1 MKLIRI
7 IRANQKVYH
16 GSPYKFDSFDQNKM
30 GITDGNKYGWGIYFT
45 SNPNFANSYG
55 KGKETYN
62 EKPLNVYESL
72 VVPDLLKGKKKEVI
86 DTYKDFKPEIV
97 EFAKNFDVTKYK
109 RNKGYVYTC
118 SIPDA
123 NKLLDWDLP
132 INSQPLSNILYQI
145 AKDYNIDIN
154 DNTYGSQFYIKLED
168 KIGSGKQASLLLNK
182 YGIPGST
189 YELNDQNF
197 VIWDISK
204 IKILE
209 VK

>member
-7 IRANQKVYH
+7 IKANQKVYH

-30 GITDGNKYGWGIYFT
+30 GMTDGNKYGWGVYFT
-45 SNPNFANSYG
+45 SNLSFANSYG

-62 EKPLNVYESL
+62 GKPLNVYESL
-72 VVPDLLKGKKKEVI
+72 IIPDLLKGNKKEVI
-86 DTYKDFKPEIV
+86 NNYKDFKPEIA
-97 EFAKNFDVTKYK
+97 EFAKNFDVAKYK

-118 SIPDA
+118 SIPDT

-132 INSQPLSNILYQI
+132 INSQPLSNILQKI
-145 AKDYNIDIN
+145 AEDYNINID
-154 DNTYGSQFYIKLED
+154 DNTYGSQFYIMLED
-168 KIGSGKQASLLLNK
+168 KVGDGKQASLMLNK
-182 YGIPGST
+182 YNIPGLT

-197 VIWDISK
+197 VIWDLSK

-209 VK
+209 VN